1 MAKHLTPFLFQ
12 NEKVLKFP
20 FSQQVM
26 ARCTEE
32 IAQVWHHGK
41 HSPKL
46 SRFQAKLNFIMRV
59 YEVQHAI
66 YNLKIRLVTKPLER
80 LYVHSGISCIHKAPN
95 GSFRLSKFAQQPH
108 IYLSG

>member
-12 NEKVLKFP
+12 NEKVLRFP

-26 ARCTEE
+26 ARRAEE

-46 SRFQAKLNFIMRV
+46 SRFQAKLNFIMGV

-66 YNLKIRLVTKPLER
+66 YNLKIRLVTKTLER
-80 LYVHSGISCIHKAPN
+80 LYVHSGISCIHKASD
-95 GSFRLSKFAQQPH
+95 GSLRLSKFTQQPH
-108 IYLSG
+108 IHLSG